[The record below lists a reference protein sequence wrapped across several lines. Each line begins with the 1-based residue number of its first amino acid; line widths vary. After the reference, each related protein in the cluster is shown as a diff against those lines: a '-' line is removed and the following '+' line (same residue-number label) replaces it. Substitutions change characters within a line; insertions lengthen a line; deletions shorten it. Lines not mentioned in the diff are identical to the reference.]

1 MDKIVA
7 DDAADCG
14 DSVDCVPCDA
24 VKWSGRAK
32 LLSGRYFMVVAVMS
46 TVCYCTATAIQ
57 IPNELW
63 VIAGMIATHYF
74 DKEVMKG

>member
-1 MDKIVA
+1 MVE
-7 DDAADCG
+7 
-14 DSVDCVPCDA
+14 DSVGGGVPVAGDVDRVPCDA
-24 VKWSGRAK
+24 VKWLWRAK

-74 DKEVMKG
+74 DKEVMKA